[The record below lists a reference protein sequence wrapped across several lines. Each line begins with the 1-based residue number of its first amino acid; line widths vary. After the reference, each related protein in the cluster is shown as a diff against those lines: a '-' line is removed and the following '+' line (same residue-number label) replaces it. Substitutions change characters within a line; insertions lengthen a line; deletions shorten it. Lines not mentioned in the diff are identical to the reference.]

1 MSTFAFK
8 ALDLS
13 GVPTKGEIEAE
24 NKQAVA
30 STLRTKGLDVVDIE
44 EQSNPDAADLLARFR
59 RVKADDLVIS
69 TRPLSIMVSSGMSLL
84 RALYVVKGQTV
95 DVKRNVE

>member
-13 GVPTKGEIEAE
+13 GVPTKGETEAE

-30 STLRTKGLDVVDIE
+30 STLRTKGLVVVDIE

-59 RVKADDLVIS
+59 RVKGDDLVIATRQLS
-69 TRPLSIMVSSGMSLL
+69 TKVSSGMSPL
-84 RALYVVKGQTV
+84 RALYVSEEQTEN
-95 DVKRNVE
+95 DKLKEP